1 LLNGHQ
7 WQVQVTHPARARYVA
22 LRAVTR
28 DYSGNAVRQT
38 IIRAYPL
45 R

>member
-1 LLNGHQ
+1 LVNGHQ
-7 WQVQVTHPARARYVA
+7 WQVWVTHPARAWFVS
-22 LRAVTR
+22 LRATAR
-28 DYSGNAVRQT
+28 DYSGNTVRQT